1 MKKTVLFTLAANF
14 LYSVIFS
21 QIPLPHRTENHK
33 ISEFNKRTVELV
45 SLKPLIDLHHI
56 KEIEV
61 IDARPDTL
69 AIGLAQKTSHQP
81 FFLVSDGHFADEAQQ
96 FLYHSIN
103 LLAPDSLAIVVVIR
117 KFWLTGG
124 LDEEM
129 EKNIRNTGIDT
140 NIEKISSLLARMEFY
155 LKKGQDY
162 LALYRYDTMITR
174 NLFILNDASELI
186 EQVLG
191 SSLNRLVLF
200 DSKFQSYGDNKRKF
214 SWSDI
219 DGHLRKQFEIPILK
233 DSVHVRGVY
242 YSFEEFKND
251 NPGQRN
257 FEVDKDKL
265 ADMIF
270 IRQADGKLMPERD
283 DWGYCDGK
291 NLYVRLKDNY
301 FLLQRQGNAFYIY
314 GSKAL
319 THKKA
324 VYVPGLGA
332 VSNATSG
339 GPQYFTNPVES
350 STEHLMLKLR
360 PFALDWDNGELN

>member
-14 LYSVIFS
+14 LYSIVFS

-33 ISEFNKRTVELV
+33 ITSFNKRIVEMI
-45 SLKPLIDLHHI
+45 SLKPLISLHHI
-56 KEIEV
+56 KNIEV
-61 IDARPDTL
+61 VDTRPDTT
-69 AIGLAQKTSHQP
+69 AIGLAQKTIHQP
-81 FFLVSDGHFADEAQQ
+81 FFLIADGPFADNAQQ

-103 LLAPDSLAIVVVIR
+103 LLDPDSLDIVVVIR

-129 EKNIRNTGIDT
+129 EKNLKNTGIDSNT
-140 NIEKISSLLARMEFY
+140 EKINSLLTRMEFY
-155 LKKGQDY
+155 LKKGSDY
-162 LALYRYDTMITR
+162 FILYRYDTMITR
-174 NLFILNDASELI
+174 NLFILQDASELV
-186 EQVLG
+186 EQALG
-191 SSLNRLVLF
+191 SSLSRLVLL
-200 DSKFQSYGDNKRKF
+200 DSKFESIGENKRKF
-214 SWSDI
+214 SWSEI
-219 DGHLRKQFEIPILK
+219 QGHIQKQFDIPILK
-233 DSVHVRGVY
+233 DSAHVRGVY
-242 YSFEEFKND
+242 SNFEEFKND

-265 ADMIF
+265 TDMIF

-283 DWGYCDGK
+283 DWGYSDGR

-314 GSKAL
+314 GSKAF
-319 THKKA
+319 THKKV

-339 GPQYFTNPVES
+339 GPQYATNPVES
-350 STEHLMLKLR
+350 SSEHLMLKLR
-360 PFALDWDNGELN
+360 PYALDWDNGELN